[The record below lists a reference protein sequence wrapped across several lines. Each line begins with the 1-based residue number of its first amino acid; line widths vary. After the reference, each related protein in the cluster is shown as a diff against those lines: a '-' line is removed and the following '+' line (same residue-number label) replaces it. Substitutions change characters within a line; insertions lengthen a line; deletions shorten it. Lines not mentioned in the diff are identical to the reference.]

1 MDEWRGGGGPAVRRK
16 KQPTT
21 NPNRKLPRHPHQTLH
36 SSIDNRKGHCAAK
49 LHSSIDI
56 CSYGCGTIFDM
67 HLDATWPEFFAVDFY
82 CGAGGTTRGM
92 IDAGGYVIAGID
104 KDESCRKT
112 FVRNNPNTS
121 LNHEPP
127 QYLALDMFEAST
139 EYPEGQQHEVREQL
153 RSLIPRFRD
162 LFPELPL
169 MFAICAPCQ
178 SFTKFVQ
185 RNMTD
190 ERSETRIRDQNLLSQ
205 TLSFIK
211 EFEPELVMSE
221 NVASISTGRLRH
233 VWIDFLNSLK
243 LMGYDVDDRQV
254 CTSNFGIPQRR
265 RRSILVA
272 IKGQREDSFVI
283 PVRDVDAQLKTVDQA
298 IGHLPPLDAGEASS
312 DVPNHICRNL
322 TELNRKR
329 LMALQP
335 GEPNF
340 NLANSDFGDLSL
352 DCHRRLEAKG
362 KRGFGDVYTRM
373 RPDRPSPTI
382 TTRFHSVSNG
392 RFGHYAP
399 QQVRAISLREGAA
412 LQSFS
417 DEYQFYGTGMDPI
430 ARMIGNAV
438 PPVLAKFMSHWAVTK
453 WQERSLA

>member
-1 MDEWRGGGGPAVRRK
+1 M
-16 KQPTT
+16 T
-21 NPNRKLPRHPHQTLH
+21 LPSPRFL
-36 SSIDNRKGHCAAK
+36 
-49 LHSSIDI
+49 
-56 CSYGCGTIFDM
+56 
-67 HLDATWPEFFAVDFY
+67 AVDFY

-104 KDESCRKT
+104 KDETCRTT
-112 FVRNNPNTS
+112 FVCNNSNTS
-121 LNHEPP
+121 LDREPP
-127 QYLALDMFEAST
+127 QFLALDMFEASD
-139 EYPEGQQHEVREQL
+139 EYPEGQQHEVWEQL
-153 RSLIPRFRD
+153 RLLIPQFRD
-162 LFPELPL
+162 AFPDLPL

-185 RNMTD
+185 RSLTD
-190 ERSETRIRDQNLLSQ
+190 ERSETRMRDQNLLAQ
-205 TLSFIK
+205 TLGFIN
-211 EFEPELVMSE
+211 EFKPELVMSE

-233 VWIDFLNSLK
+233 VWDEFCNSPEFL
-243 LMGYDVDDRQV
+243 GYDVDDRQV
-254 CTSNFGIPQRR
+254 CASNFGVPQRR

-272 IKGQREDSFVI
+272 VKRQNHREQDDRFLI
-283 PVRDVDAQLKTVDQA
+283 PERDIDAQLQTVQQA
-298 IGHLPPLDAGEASS
+298 IDHLPPLDPGEAST
-312 DVPNHICRNL
+312 DAPNHVCRNL

-412 LQSFS
+412 LQSFG
-417 DEYQFYGTGMDPI
+417 DDYQFYGTGMDSI

-438 PPVLAKFMSHWAVTK
+438 PPVLAKFMSQWAVSK
-453 WQERSLA
+453 WQEGSQA

>member
-1 MDEWRGGGGPAVRRK
+1 MDFEDQ
-16 KQPTT
+16 QP
-21 NPNRKLPRHPHQTLH
+21 K
-36 SSIDNRKGHCAAK
+36 
-49 LHSSIDI
+49 
-56 CSYGCGTIFDM
+56 
-67 HLDATWPEFFAVDFY
+67 FFAVDFY

-112 FVRNNPNTS
+112 FVRNNSNTS
-121 LNHEPP
+121 LDREPP
-127 QYLALDMFEAST
+127 QFLALDMFEESD
-139 EYPEGQQHEVREQL
+139 EYPAGQRYEVWNQL
-153 RSLIPRFRD
+153 HRLIPRFRD
-162 LFPELPL
+162 RFPDLPL

-190 ERSETRIRDQNLLSQ
+190 ERSETRMRDQNLLAQ
-205 TLSFIK
+205 TLDFID
-211 EFEPELVMSE
+211 EFKPELVMSE

-233 VWIDFLNSLK
+233 VWHEFRDALEL
-243 LMGYDVDDRQV
+243 LEYDVDDRQV
-254 CTSNFGIPQRR
+254 CASNFGIPQRR
-265 RRSILVA
+265 RRSILAA
-272 IKGQREDSFVI
+272 IKRQNRRQQVDRFQI
-283 PVRDVDAQLKTVDQA
+283 PERDIDAQLQTVQQTID
-298 IGHLPPLDAGEASS
+298 HLPPLDPGEASTY
-312 DVPNHICRNL
+312 VPNHVCRNL
-322 TELNRKR
+322 TELNQKR

-340 NLANSDFGDLSL
+340 DLAKSDFGDLSL

-373 RPDRPSPTI
+373 RPDRPAPTI

-392 RFGHYAP
+392 RFGHYST

-417 DEYQFYGTGMDPI
+417 DDYQFYGTGMDPI

-438 PPVLAKFMSHWAVTK
+438 PPVLAKFMSQWVVTK

>member
-1 MDEWRGGGGPAVRRK
+1 MTAVDFRD
-16 KQPTT
+16 
-21 NPNRKLPRHPHQTLH
+21 LPP
-36 SSIDNRKGHCAAK
+36 S
-49 LHSSIDI
+49 
-56 CSYGCGTIFDM
+56 
-67 HLDATWPEFFAVDFY
+67 FFAVDFY

-92 IDAGGYVIAGID
+92 IDAGGYVIAGVD
-104 KDESCRKT
+104 KDETCRKT
-112 FVRNNPNTS
+112 YVENNANTS
-121 LNHEPP
+121 LDRKPP
-127 QYLALDMFEAST
+127 QFLALDMFEASDD
-139 EYPEGQQHEVREQL
+139 YPEGQQHQVWGELYR
-153 RSLIPRFRD
+153 LIPQFRD
-162 LFPELPL
+162 HFPNLPL

-185 RNMTD
+185 RNMTH
-190 ERSETRIRDQNLLSQ
+190 ERAETRVRDQNLLYQ
-205 TLSFIK
+205 TLSFID

-233 VWIDFLNSLK
+233 VWHEFLNSLE
-243 LMGYDVDDRQV
+243 LLGYDVDDRQV

-272 IKGQREDSFVI
+272 IKKQEHTQQDSSFLI
-283 PVRDVDAQLKTVDQA
+283 PERDVDAQLQTVQQA
-298 IGHLPPLDAGEASS
+298 IGHLPSLNAGEKST
-312 DVPNHICRNL
+312 DVPNHVCRNL

-340 NLANSDFGDLSL
+340 NLAASDFGDLSL
-352 DCHRRLEAKG
+352 GCHRRLEAKG

-417 DEYQFYGTGMDPI
+417 DDYQFYGTGMDSI

-438 PPVLAKFMSHWAVTK
+438 PPVLAKFMSRWTVAR
-453 WQERSLA
+453 WRERFQA